1 MTQLFTCWTAGVGA
15 ADATWAGGK
24 AAALGELARAGLPV
38 PRGFV
43 ITTAAFLLHMDGVDP
58 DGAARGALGALAAD
72 DLAGIARAAAGLRA
86 RVTATGLPPEVSSEI
101 APACAALGDGPVAV
115 RSSATM
121 EDSAEASFAG
131 LQDTY
136 LAVRGTWP
144 WASSCSGC

>member
-15 ADATWAGGK
+15 ADAARAGGK

-86 RVTATGLPPEVSSEI
+86 RVTAAG
-101 APACAALGDGPVAV
+101 AAA
-115 RSSATM
+115 
-121 EDSAEASFAG
+121 
-131 LQDTY
+131 
-136 LAVRGTWP
+136 
-144 WASSCSGC
+144 